1 MRHCTSV
8 ILSEAKDLLCA
19 GAAARFFA
27 ALRMTGAAL
36 RMTSGRDVI
45 LSEAKDLLSAGAAA
59 RFFAA
64 LRMTGAA
71 LRMTSGRDV
80 ILSKAKDLLCAGAAA
95 RFFAALRMTG
105 AALRMTG
112 AALRMTAAA
121 VALCMVA
128 PGAIAADDPAKHDP
142 QNPGWY
148 LGAGFTF
155 VKADDKRGSGDGKGG
170 TLTVGHHGDVASIE
184 VSGIYTTMDGAA
196 QLLGG
201 QVALVYG
208 PIVNAEFLSRFV
220 GIFGLGAF
228 QEQSIPGKRVD
239 GSGLFGDLGIGYL
252 QPLGLFDRKTN
263 LRIDA
268 RYRADYQM
276 APREAYEPSYFT
288 DFVFNVA
295 IQIPLSRERK
305 PAPPPKP
312 APPQVVPP
320 VEPTAQPADSTIQPS
335 SENATPAPAESG
347 APDPTSPSP

>member
-1 MRHCTSV
+1 MRRTIAGCLLATLV
-8 ILSEAKDLLCA
+8 I
-19 GAAARFFA
+19 
-27 ALRMTGAAL
+27 
-36 RMTSGRDVI
+36 
-45 LSEAKDLLSAGAAA
+45 
-59 RFFAA
+59 
-64 LRMTGAA
+64 
-71 LRMTSGRDV
+71 
-80 ILSKAKDLLCAGAAA
+80 
-95 RFFAALRMTG
+95 
-105 AALRMTG
+105 
-112 AALRMTAAA
+112 
-121 VALCMVA
+121 
-128 PGAIAADDPAKHDP
+128 PAIAADEPAKHDP

-155 VKADDKRGSGDGKGG
+155 VKADEKRGSGNGKGG
-170 TLTVGHHGDVASIE
+170 TLTLGHHGDVASIE

-196 QLLGG
+196 QLVGG
-201 QVALVYG
+201 QIGLIYG
-208 PIVNAEFLSRFV
+208 PIVNSDFLSRFV
-220 GIFGLGAF
+220 GIFALGAF

-252 QPLGLFDRKTN
+252 QPLGLFNRKTN

-276 APREAYEPSYFT
+276 APREDYEPSYFR

-320 VEPTAQPADSTIQPS
+320 VEPTAQPGDSTAQPS
-335 SENATPAPAESG
+335 SETAAPAPAESG